1 MNNNDFYVKR
11 KKRSEQFKKNIVLT
25 TYDKSI
31 GVIRIIDNSVDSNAP
46 TSVSPLK
53 LNRALRRNIKKPLIA
68 KNV

>member
-11 KKRSEQFKKNIVLT
+11 KKGLNNSKKNIVLT

-46 TSVSPLK
+46 TSVSPLN